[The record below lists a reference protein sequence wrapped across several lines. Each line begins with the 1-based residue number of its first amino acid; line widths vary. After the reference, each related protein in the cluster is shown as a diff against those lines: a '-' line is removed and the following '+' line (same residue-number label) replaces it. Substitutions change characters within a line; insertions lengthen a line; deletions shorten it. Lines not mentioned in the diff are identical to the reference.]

1 MSLFRDSVEVSF
13 FFFGLKEVDL
23 GVSTVN
29 HTLLLILRQYLY
41 LEFDFNLE
49 AFIEFDLKIK
59 WSKVRLIEIKFR
71 TMMWDASCM

>member
-59 WSKVRLIEIKFR
+59 
-71 TMMWDASCM
+71 